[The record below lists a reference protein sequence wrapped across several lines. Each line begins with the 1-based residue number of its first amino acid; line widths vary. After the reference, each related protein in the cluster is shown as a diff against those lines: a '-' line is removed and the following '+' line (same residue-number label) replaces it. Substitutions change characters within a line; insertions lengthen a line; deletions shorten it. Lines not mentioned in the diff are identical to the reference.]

1 MDFVT
6 LGRTGLRVSVIGLG
20 CGGPSR
26 LGMATGKSEA
36 ESVAVVR
43 KALDLGVNFIDTAH
57 AYGTEPIVGK
67 ALAGVNRDD
76 VILSTKKNVSRDNVR
91 VSGTDMVTGVEESL
105 QRLGVDYLD
114 IFHLH
119 GVRFE
124 DYEYAATEIVP
135 QLQRLRQDGKI
146 RWLGITENFSAE
158 TRHEMLIRAL
168 QDDFFDVMM
177 VGFNMLNHSARN
189 AVFPQTIAKNI
200 GVLIMF
206 AVRRTLSNPD
216 QLRTTMQELV
226 ADGLVDAEAFDADDP
241 LGFLTDRRA
250 SVEGQVAES
259 LTEAAYRYCR
269 YEPGAHVVLSG
280 TGSVQHL
287 AENAEALS
295 QPPLPPAHVARV
307 NDLFARV
314 DTVSGN

>member
-6 LGRTGLRVSVIGLG
+6 LGRTGLRASVIGLG

-26 LGMATGKSEA
+26 LGMATGKTEA

-43 KALDLGVNFIDTAH
+43 KALDLGINFIDTAE

-67 ALAGVNRDD
+67 ALAQVPRDTY
-76 VILSTKKNVSRDNVR
+76 ILSTKKNVARDGVR
-91 VSGTDMVTGVEESL
+91 VSGADMVAGVEASL
-105 QRLGVDYLD
+105 QRLGVDHLD

-119 GVRFE
+119 GVKLD
-124 DYEYAATEIVP
+124 DYEYAVEEIVP
-135 QLQRLRQDGKI
+135 RLQDLQRDGKI
-146 RWLGITENFSAE
+146 RWMGITENFGSD
-158 TRHEMLIRAL
+158 TRHDMLVRAL
-168 QDDFFDVMM
+168 EDDFFDVMM
-177 VGFNMLNHSARN
+177 VGFNMLNQSARTR
-189 AVFPQTIAKNI
+189 VFPQTIAKNV

-216 QLRTTMQELV
+216 QLRETMQDLV
-226 ADGLVDAEAFDADDP
+226 NDGLVDAQAFDAEDP
-241 LGFLTDRRA
+241 LGFLTDA
-250 SVEGQVAES
+250 SADVQGQVAQS

-280 TGSVQHL
+280 TGNVHHL
-287 AENAEALS
+287 AENAEALL
-295 QPPLPPAHVARV
+295 QPPLPVAHVQRV